1 VKGYPATEASTLD
14 VWPGLRTRPLEV
26 WHRLASS
33 AWFAYATL
41 VLLQL
46 KVIDGMWRY
55 RDISTGDTA
64 SYYLNAWQWHR
75 YRQTNIVMSPL
86 YTMFYGTMMRV
97 SDHAYVVTIIH
108 RVVLVLVVAVLVLA
122 LMRRL
127 LPPGLAWLVTAWWAL
142 TPVNFDTLYEVHLF
156 AAIPILVACLVASC
170 GPGVW
175 SRGATLGILM
185 AGGLLVRNEV
195 LVAAGLW
202 ALACAIRE
210 VHEART
216 AGRPSYRRYVAAYG
230 IPIVLA
236 VLLVVP
242 VHAGT
247 VSWVPDLSARLP
259 LKHTLNVC
267 QIYAYGYRQRHVDWT
282 GSPWTEC
289 QDLMQ
294 RDFGVPLP
302 SMTEAL
308 ARNPRAML
316 EHFLWNVRLIPDGL
330 QVLLFNATAGHGQ
343 PDYIRRATGSRFALV
358 MTVFTLVVLVV
369 GGWRLWRDRWW
380 ERWIAARVWGWLALS
395 FVVVVTLV
403 VMVTQRPRPSYL
415 LALFFFMAALCGMCV
430 LAIVDRLGG
439 AGWLGLLAPVVAV
452 GLIVLAP
459 RHFTP
464 AYRNLDGSASRPV
477 LLRYERLVPFQR
489 LLAEP
494 GARLLAN
501 GWPFELCAYIAPRA
515 CTGVEYRDFMARKPG
530 AVSVADWLAHD
541 DITLFYA
548 DETVLADPAARSF
561 VDDAAGHGWQTV
573 ARVETADARWRLFQ
587 RRTGPRP

>member
-1 VKGYPATEASTLD
+1 
-14 VWPGLRTRPLEV
+14 
-26 WHRLASS
+26 
-33 AWFAYATL
+33 
-41 VLLQL
+41 
-46 KVIDGMWRY
+46 
-55 RDISTGDTA
+55 
-64 SYYLNAWQWHR
+64 
-75 YRQTNIVMSPL
+75 MSPL
-86 YTMFYGTMMRV
+86 YTMFYGTMLRV
-97 SDHAYVVTIIH
+97 SDHAYVVTIVH

-142 TPVNFDTLYEVHLF
+142 TPVNYDTLYEVHLF
-156 AAIPILVACLVASC
+156 AAIPILIACLVASC

-175 SRGATLGILM
+175 SRGATLGVFV

-202 ALACAIRE
+202 ALACAVRE
-210 VHEART
+210 VHGART
-216 AGRPSYRRYVAAYG
+216 AGTAGALPYRRYVAAYG

-236 VLLVVP
+236 VGLFVP
-242 VHAGT
+242 VHART
-247 VSWVPDLSARLP
+247 VSWVPDLSARLAR
-259 LKHTLNVC
+259 KHTLNVC
-267 QIYAYGYRQRHVDWT
+267 QIYAYGYQQRHADWT

-289 QDLMQ
+289 QALMQ
-294 RDFGVPLP
+294 RDFGVSLP
-302 SMTEAL
+302 TMTEAI
-308 ARNPRAML
+308 ARNPGAML
-316 EHFLWNVRLIPDGL
+316 EHFLWNLRLIPDGL

-343 PDYIRRATGSRFALV
+343 PDYVRRATGSRFALG
-358 MTVFTLVVLVV
+358 MTILTLAVLVV

-395 FVVVVTLV
+395 LVVVVTLV
-403 VMVTQRPRPSYL
+403 VMVMQRPRPSYL
-415 LALFFFMAALCGMCV
+415 LAFFFFTTALCGMCV
-430 LAIVDRLGG
+430 LAILDRLGG
-439 AGWLGLLAPVVAV
+439 AGWLALLAPVVAV
-452 GLIVLAP
+452 AVIVLAP

-494 GARLLAN
+494 GTRLLAN
-501 GWPFELCAYIAPRA
+501 GWPFELCAYIAPGA

-530 AVSVADWLAHD
+530 ATSVADRLAHD

-573 ARVETADARWRLFQ
+573 ARVETADARWRLLQ
-587 RRTGPRP
+587 RRAGPRP